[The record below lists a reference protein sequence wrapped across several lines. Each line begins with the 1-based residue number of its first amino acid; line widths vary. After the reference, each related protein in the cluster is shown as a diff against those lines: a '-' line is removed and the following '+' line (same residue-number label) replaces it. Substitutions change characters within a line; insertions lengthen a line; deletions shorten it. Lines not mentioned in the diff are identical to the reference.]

1 MLLPRMQ
8 TLMLR
13 AKAIS
18 IVSLSKKGP
27 VMAITG
33 KQVRKLR
40 SLAHHLE
47 PVVFVG
53 KQDITPTIVHQTNL
67 LLDARELIKGT
78 VQNTSGLDPREAAAM
93 LAEATES
100 EMIQVIGHKFVLYR
114 ESDRK
119 DIEHVL

>member
-13 AKAIS
+13 AKAIP
-18 IVSLSKKGP
+18 IASLSKKGP

-78 VQNTSGLDPREAAAM
+78 VQNTSGLDPREAASM

>member
-13 AKAIS
+13 AKAIP
-18 IVSLSKKGP
+18 IASLSKKGF